1 MTRAYD
7 RKYIADAKTLNRYL
21 TKLPTEKVPKRD
33 IYTKLENRFKALPKK
48 YRMMVSNIDL
58 LDDYYDRLVKS
69 EGGIA
74 EENNTKTTATPTPKM
89 KPVAKPQQKE
99 DQSKK
104 KKHWL
109 W

>member
-1 MTRAYD
+1 
-7 RKYIADAKTLNRYL
+7 
-21 TKLPTEKVPKRD
+21 
-33 IYTKLENRFKALPKK
+33 
-48 YRMMVSNIDL
+48 MVSHIDL

-69 EGGIA
+69 EGGLV
-74 EENNTKTTATPTPKM
+74 EESKPKSTSPAPTPKM

-99 DQSKK
+99 DQAKK